1 MGRKIKITE
10 NKLKQII
17 SESVKR
23 ILKEGSSF
31 REDYDNWEKVKEC
44 LGCEGML
51 SELYNYLSCDQISGF
66 IESIDR
72 EYELNIFTKDK
83 EENNEYEDEEG
94 YEDDE
99 EGLYESLNEIGD
111 TPKGQFALGA
121 VKGKYD
127 FKSMNGGDFNTNSQ
141 KSMDIEDKAYNQSNN
156 VHDIKKQRDMWD
168 EFNNGV
174 TYGYN
179 KQRK

>member
-10 NKLKQII
+10 SKLKQII

-31 REDYDNWEKVKEC
+31 KEDYVNWEKVKEC

-51 SELYNYLSCDQISGF
+51 SELYNYLSCDQISNF
-66 IESIDR
+66 INAVDR
-72 EYELNIFTKDK
+72 EYELNLSTKN
-83 EENNEYEDEEG
+83 EEVPEEYGEEDE
-94 YEDDE
+94 
-99 EGLYESLNEIGD
+99 LYESLNEIGD

-168 EFNNGV
+168 GFQQGV
-174 TYGYN
+174 TYGHN
-179 KQRK
+179 KQYK

>member
-1 MGRKIKITE
+1 MGRKVKITE

-23 ILKEGSSF
+23 ILKENSSLDK
-31 REDYDNWEKVKEC
+31 DYYEWERIKEC
-44 LGCEGML
+44 LGCESML
-51 SELYNYLSCDQISGF
+51 SELYNYLSCDQIREF
-66 IESIDR
+66 INCVDR
-72 EYELNIFTKDK
+72 EYDLNNCTQ
-83 EENNEYEDEEG
+83 EEEYNKREDEN
-94 YEDDE
+94 DE
-99 EGLYESLNEIGD
+99 IYESLNEIGD

-174 TYGYN
+174 DYGYKKEYN
-179 KQRK
+179 KNNR

>member
-1 MGRKIKITE
+1 MSRKIKITE

-17 SESVKR
+17 TESVKR

-31 REDYDNWEKVKEC
+31 KEDYVNWEKVKEC

-51 SELYNYLSCDQISGF
+51 SELYNYLSGDQIREF
-66 IESIDR
+66 IEGVDR
-72 EYELNIFTKDK
+72 EYDLNIYT
-83 EENNEYEDEEG
+83 EEG
-94 YEDDE
+94 YDEYDE
-99 EGLYESLNEIGD
+99 EDELYESLNEIGD

-168 EFNNGV
+168 AYQQGV
-174 TYGYN
+174 TYGHN
-179 KQRK
+179 KQYK

>member
-1 MGRKIKITE
+1 MSRKIKITE

-31 REDYDNWEKVKEC
+31 KEDYVNWERVKEC

-51 SELYNYLSCDQISGF
+51 SELYNYLSGDQIREF
-66 IESIDR
+66 IEGVDR
-72 EYELNIFTKDK
+72 EYDLNIYT
-83 EENNEYEDEEG
+83 EEG
-94 YEDDE
+94 YDEYDE
-99 EGLYESLNEIGD
+99 EDELYESLNEIGD

-168 EFNNGV
+168 GFNNGV
-174 TYGYN
+174 EYGYN
-179 KQRK
+179 KQNK

>member
-23 ILKEGSSF
+23 ILKEGSNLG
-31 REDYDNWEKVKEC
+31 EDYDNWERVKEC

-51 SELYNYLSCDQISGF
+51 SELYNYLSGDQIREF
-66 IESIDR
+66 IDGVDR
-72 EYELNIFTKDK
+72 EYDLNICTKYE
-83 EENNEYEDEEG
+83 EENGEYDEEDE
-94 YEDDE
+94 
-99 EGLYESLNEIGD
+99 LYESLNEIGD

-127 FKSMNGGDFNTNSQ
+127 YKSMNGGDFNTNSQ

-168 EFNNGV
+168 EFRQGV
-174 TYGYN
+174 EYGYN
-179 KQRK
+179 KQNK

>member
-23 ILKEGSSF
+23 ILKEDSSF
-31 REDYDNWEKVKEC
+31 REDYVNWEKVKEC

-51 SELYNYLSCDQISGF
+51 SELYNYLSCDQISEF
-66 IESIDR
+66 INSIDR
-72 EYELNIFTKDK
+72 EYELNICTENK
-83 EENNEYEDEEG
+83 E
-94 YEDDE
+94 EDDE
-99 EGLYESLNEIGD
+99 YNKEDELYESLNEIGD

-156 VHDIKKQRDMWD
+156 VHDIKKQRDMWNG
-168 EFNNGV
+168 FNNGV
-174 TYGYN
+174 EYGYN

>member
-31 REDYDNWEKVKEC
+31 KEDYDNWERVKEH

-51 SELYNYLSCDQISGF
+51 SELYNYLSCDQISNF
-66 IESIDR
+66 INAVDR
-72 EYELNIFTKDK
+72 EYELNICTENK
-83 EENNEYEDEEG
+83 E
-94 YEDDE
+94 EDDE
-99 EGLYESLNEIGD
+99 EDELYESLNEIGD

-156 VHDIKKQRDMWD
+156 VHDIKKQRDMWNG
-168 EFNNGV
+168 FNNGV
-174 TYGYN
+174 EYGYN

>member
-31 REDYDNWEKVKEC
+31 KEDYDNWERVKEH

-51 SELYNYLSCDQISGF
+51 SELYNYLSGDQIREF
-66 IESIDR
+66 IEGVDR
-72 EYELNIFTKDK
+72 EYDLNIYT
-83 EENNEYEDEEG
+83 EEG
-94 YEDDE
+94 YDEYDE
-99 EGLYESLNEIGD
+99 EDELYESLNEIGD

-168 EFNNGV
+168 GFNKGV
-174 TYGYN
+174 EYGYN
-179 KQRK
+179 KQNK

>member
-31 REDYDNWEKVKEC
+31 KEDYDNWEKVKEC

-66 IESIDR
+66 IEAVDR
-72 EYELNIFTKDK
+72 EYDLNIYTEDK
-83 EENNEYEDEEG
+83 EENNEYEDEEE
-94 YEDDE
+94 YEE
-99 EGLYESLNEIGD
+99 EGGIYESLNEIGD

-121 VKGKYD
+121 VNGKYD
-127 FKSMNGGDFNTNSQ
+127 YKSMNGGDFNTNSQ
-141 KSMDIEDKAYNQSNN
+141 KAMEIDDIAYKYSNN
-156 VHDIKKQRDMWD
+156 EMDRQKQRDMW
-168 EFNNGV
+168 GAYQQGI
-174 TYGYN
+174 TYGHN
-179 KQRK
+179 KQYK

>member
-31 REDYDNWEKVKEC
+31 KEDYDNWERVKEH

-51 SELYNYLSCDQISGF
+51 SELYNYLSCDQISNF
-66 IESIDR
+66 INAVDR
-72 EYELNIFTKDK
+72 EYELNICTENK
-83 EENNEYEDEEG
+83 E
-94 YEDDE
+94 EDDE
-99 EGLYESLNEIGD
+99 EDELYESLNEIGD

>member
-31 REDYDNWEKVKEC
+31 EEDYVNWEKVKEH

-66 IESIDR
+66 INSIDR
-72 EYELNIFTKDK
+72 EYELNICTEDK
-83 EENNEYEDEEG
+83 EENNEYVDEEE
-94 YEDDE
+94 YEE
-99 EGLYESLNEIGD
+99 KSGLYESLNEIGD

-121 VKGKYD
+121 VNGKYD
-127 FKSMNGGDFNTNSQ
+127 YKSMNGGDFNTNSQ
-141 KSMDIEDKAYNQSNN
+141 KAMEIDDKAYNQSNN
-156 VHDIKKQRDMWD
+156 ERDRQKQRDMWHAYQEGQD
-168 EFNNGV
+168 
-174 TYGYN
+174 YGYN
-179 KQRK
+179 KQKK

>member
-31 REDYDNWEKVKEC
+31 KEDYVNWERVKEC

-51 SELYNYLSCDQISGF
+51 SELYNYLSCDQISNF
-66 IESIDR
+66 INAVDR
-72 EYELNIFTKDK
+72 EYELNIYT
-83 EENNEYEDEEG
+83 EEG
-94 YEDDE
+94 YDEYDKEDE
-99 EGLYESLNEIGD
+99 LYESLDEIGD

-127 FKSMNGGDFNTNSQ
+127 LKSMNGGDFNTNSQ
-141 KSMDIEDKAYNQSNN
+141 KAMEIDDIAYNKSNN
-156 VHDIKKQRDMWD
+156 EMDRQKQRDMWD
-168 EFNNGV
+168 AYQQGI
-174 TYGYN
+174 TYGHN
-179 KQRK
+179 KQYK

>member
-1 MGRKIKITE
+1 MSRKIKITE

-31 REDYDNWEKVKEC
+31 KEDYVNWEKVKEC

-51 SELYNYLSCDQISGF
+51 SELYNYLSCDQISNF
-66 IESIDR
+66 INAVDR
-72 EYELNIFTKDK
+72 EYELNLSTKN
-83 EENNEYEDEEG
+83 EEVSEEYGEEDE
-94 YEDDE
+94 
-99 EGLYESLNEIGD
+99 LYESLDEIGD

-168 EFNNGV
+168 GFQQGV
-174 TYGYN
+174 TYGHN
-179 KQRK
+179 KQYK

>member
-10 NKLKQII
+10 NNLKRII

-23 ILKEGSSF
+23 ILKEGSSSGG
-31 REDYDNWEKVKEC
+31 DYDNWEQVKEC
-44 LGCEGML
+44 LGCDGML
-51 SELYNYLSCDQISGF
+51 SELYNYLSCDQISEF
-66 IESIDR
+66 INSIDR
-72 EYELNIFTKDK
+72 EYELNICT
-83 EENNEYEDEEG
+83 ENK
-94 YEDDE
+94 EDDDE
-99 EGLYESLNEIGD
+99 LYESLNEIGD

-141 KSMDIEDKAYNQSNN
+141 KSMDIEDKAYKQSNN

-168 EFNNGV
+168 GFNNGV
-174 TYGYN
+174 EYGIKKEYN
-179 KQRK
+179 KNK

>member
-10 NKLKQII
+10 SKLKQII

-31 REDYDNWEKVKEC
+31 KEDYDNWERVKEH

-51 SELYNYLSCDQISGF
+51 SELYNYLSCDQIREF
-66 IESIDR
+66 IEGVDR
-72 EYELNIFTKDK
+72 EYDLNIYT
-83 EENNEYEDEEG
+83 EEG
-94 YEDDE
+94 YDEYDE
-99 EGLYESLNEIGD
+99 EDELYESLNEIGD

-168 EFNNGV
+168 NFNNGV
-174 TYGYN
+174 EYGIKKEYN
-179 KQRK
+179 KK

>member
-1 MGRKIKITE
+1 M
-10 NKLKQII
+10 KQII

-31 REDYDNWEKVKEC
+31 KEDYDNWERVKEH

-51 SELYNYLSCDQISGF
+51 SELYNYLSCDQISNF
-66 IESIDR
+66 INAVDR
-72 EYELNIFTKDK
+72 EYELNICTENK
-83 EENNEYEDEEG
+83 E
-94 YEDDE
+94 EDDE
-99 EGLYESLNEIGD
+99 EDELYESLNEIGD

-156 VHDIKKQRDMWD
+156 VHDIKKQRDMWNG
-168 EFNNGV
+168 FNNGV
-174 TYGYN
+174 EYGYN

>member
-23 ILKEGSSF
+23 ILKEGSNSSD
-31 REDYDNWEKVKEC
+31 DYNNWEQVKEC

-51 SELYNYLSCDQISGF
+51 SELYNYLSCDQISNF
-66 IESIDR
+66 INAVDR
-72 EYELNIFTKDK
+72 EYELNLSTKN
-83 EENNEYEDEEG
+83 EEVPEEYGEEDE
-94 YEDDE
+94 
-99 EGLYESLNEIGD
+99 LYESLNEIGD

-127 FKSMNGGDFNTNSQ
+127 LKSMNGGDFNTNSQ
-141 KSMDIEDKAYNQSNN
+141 KSMDIDDIAYNKSNN
-156 VHDIKKQRDMWD
+156 EMDRQKQRDMWD
-168 EFNNGV
+168 AYQQGI
-174 TYGYN
+174 TYGHN
-179 KQRK
+179 KQYK

>member
-51 SELYNYLSCDQISGF
+51 SELYNYLSCDQISEF
-66 IESIDR
+66 INSIDR
-72 EYELNIFTKDK
+72 EYELNICT
-83 EENNEYEDEEG
+83 ENK
-94 YEDDE
+94 EDDDE
-99 EGLYESLNEIGD
+99 LYESLNEIGD

-141 KSMDIEDKAYNQSNN
+141 KSMDIEDKAYKQSNN

-168 EFNNGV
+168 GFNNGV
-174 TYGYN
+174 EYGIKKEYN
-179 KQRK
+179 KNK

>member
-31 REDYDNWEKVKEC
+31 KEDYVNWERVKEH

-51 SELYNYLSCDQISGF
+51 SELYNYLSCDQISNF
-66 IESIDR
+66 INAVDR
-72 EYELNIFTKDK
+72 EYELNLSTKN
-83 EENNEYEDEEG
+83 EEVPEEYDEEDG
-94 YEDDE
+94 EDK
-99 EGLYESLNEIGD
+99 LYESLNEIGD

-121 VKGKYD
+121 VNGKYD
-127 FKSMNGGDFNTNSQ
+127 YKSMNGGDFNTNSQ
-141 KSMDIEDKAYNQSNN
+141 KAMDIEDKAYNKSNN
-156 VHDIKKQRDMWD
+156 EMNRQKQRDMWD
-168 EFNNGV
+168 AYRQGV

-179 KQRK
+179 KQKK